1 MVLPNA
7 GNPWDPTAEEA
18 WPRRVRV
25 TADEILERA
34 IAASGCDD
42 FGGDGFRDGLER
54 WITAAQS
61 PPDGFGSADAF
72 AHLCD
77 QAVRLLVN
85 RLRVVDYATQHAD
98 VARRPIERPLIV
110 VGLPRTGTTAVSY
123 LLDKDPARRSLLLWE
138 AYATTPPASTATLRT
153 DPRALELLQRQKA
166 ILAEDPSKASVHW
179 EWADGP
185 TQCTELHGH
194 DFKATTWD
202 RAYPVPEYSSW
213 LEDADLRSAYEYE
226 KLVLQVLQSQA
237 PGTWSLKMPA
247 HAMFI
252 DSLLAVFPDARLV
265 WAHRDPYRAA
275 ASVISAKA
283 RGWSE
288 RWGRPALPII
298 LGYYPRQLGKHVTRM
313 MRARERIGD
322 ERIFDLHYSA
332 FLRDPLGV
340 MRELYTWAGDEL
352 SAEAEAAMSAWLR
365 DNPQGKYGRH
375 SYGLRDLGVERDVL
389 TPYFEEYLHAYE
401 VTPEPEG

>member
-1 MVLPNA
+1 M
-7 GNPWDPTAEEA
+7 A
-18 WPRRVRV
+18 WPPRARVG
-25 TADEILERA
+25 ADQILERA
-34 IAASGCDD
+34 IETTGLDN
-42 FGGDGFRDGLER
+42 FGGDGFREGLER
-54 WITAAQS
+54 WIVAAQS
-61 PPDGFGSADAF
+61 PPDGFGSAEAF
-72 AHLCD
+72 AQLCD
-77 QAVRLLVN
+77 QAVRLLAN
-85 RLRVVDYATQHAD
+85 RLRLVHYATQHPD
-98 VARRPIERPLIV
+98 IARQPIERPLFV
-110 VGLPRTGTTAVSY
+110 LGLPRTGTTAVSY
-123 LLDKDPARRSLLLWE
+123 LLDQDPARRSLLLWE
-138 AYATTPPASTATLRT
+138 AYDTSPPAGTATLRT
-153 DPRALELLQRQKA
+153 DPRALELLERQRLMIAQ
-166 ILAEDPSKASVHW
+166 DPSRASVHW

-265 WAHRDPYRAA
+265 WAHRDPYRAT
-275 ASVISAKA
+275 ASVLSAKS
-283 RGWSE
+283 RGWSA
-288 RWGRPALPII
+288 RWGRPALPIM

-332 FLRDPLGV
+332 FLRDPLAV
-340 MRELYTWAGDEL
+340 MRELYAWAGDEL
-352 SAEAEAAMSAWLR
+352 TVEVEAAMAAWLR
-365 DNPQGKYGRH
+365 DNPQGKYGKY
-375 SYGLRDLGVERDVL
+375 SYGLGDLGVDRKVL
-389 TPYFEEYLHAYE
+389 TPYFEEYLDTYTVA
-401 VTPEPEG
+401 PESDG